1 MNIDSFWILTA
12 LWILPFVVNNMLRS
26 RKRLPLD
33 RWHNPLKVAKTE
45 LLVFTGAALIS
56 IAYIFCQYLQS
67 KIFIVNSYQGLV
79 LLLIMY
85 IYTTSLVTYLRLR
98 LWINQHPD
106 YAFFVL
112 DSPHSWIKGHHKL
125 HIGKM
130 NGLKEGRG
138 MSFSLD
144 DEIFV
149 VSGKHNF
156 SFDILSRHGKS
167 SSYLYTDYIDLDT
180 AAGTMYVFK
189 EKQNEKKLC
198 QFCPRNKFQKVSD
211 VYQLTGIQLLLSL
224 CFVKVYICRSRFKT
238 LPFVVLNGCF
248 LALNLVFRFSISSP
262 RTPYPRA
269 FIL

>member
-12 LWILPFVVNNMLRS
+12 LWILPFVVINMLRS

-33 RWHNPLKVAKTE
+33 RWYNPLKVAKAE
-45 LLVFTGAALIS
+45 LMVFTGAALIS
-56 IAYIFCQYLQS
+56 IAYIFYLYLQS
-67 KIFIVNSYQGLV
+67 KTFIVYSYIGLV

-112 DSPHSWIKGHHKL
+112 DTPHSWIKGHHKL

-130 NGLKEGRG
+130 NGVKEGRG

-156 SFDILSRHGKS
+156 SFDILSRDGKS

-189 EKQNEKKLC
+189 EKQNEKKL
-198 QFCPRNKFQKVSD
+198 
-211 VYQLTGIQLLLSL
+211 YLSH
-224 CFVKVYICRSRFKT
+224 T
-238 LPFVVLNGCF
+238 N
-248 LALNLVFRFSISSP
+248 LAPGTNLKS
-262 RTPYPRA
+262 
-269 FIL
+269 

>member
-33 RWHNPLKVAKTE
+33 RWYNPLKVAKTE

-98 LWINQHPD
+98 LWINQQPD

-130 NGLKEGRG
+130 NGVKEGRG

-156 SFDILSRHGKS
+156 SFDILSRHGRS

-189 EKQNEKKLC
+189 EKQNEKKL
-198 QFCPRNKFQKVSD
+198 
-211 VYQLTGIQLLLSL
+211 YLSHANSAQETNS
-224 CFVKVYICRSRFKT
+224 KK
-238 LPFVVLNGCF
+238 
-248 LALNLVFRFSISSP
+248 
-262 RTPYPRA
+262 
-269 FIL
+269 